1 VGFLNAAKLE
11 QGRKLNGAKIL
22 SKATHYVDGNAGCY
36 GTLHRLDERPPSPKE
51 DGDKETSA
59 PW

>member
-1 VGFLNAAKLE
+1 M
-11 QGRKLNGAKIL
+11 AKIL
-22 SKATHYVDGNAGCY
+22 SKATHYIDGNAGCY
-36 GTLHRLDERPPSPKE
+36 GALHRLDERPPSPKE